1 MDRRQ
6 KKTREAIFQ
15 AFGSLLSKKSYSRVT
30 VQEIIDRANV
40 GRSTFYAHFETK
52 DDLLRELC
60 SDLFGHVFSPVLM
73 SEKTHDFSQAAEN
86 PENIITHILYHL
98 KDNEKNIIG
107 ILNGESGNIFLQ
119 FFRPYVNELVKSRI
133 LGNRKPGIRNLPD
146 DFLLNHISGSF
157 MNMIQWWI
165 RNGLKRPPE
174 EMTSFFEAVVAPVIG
189 VNNPN

>member
-6 KKTREAIFQ
+6 KKTRAAIFQ
-15 AFGSLLSKKSYSRVT
+15 AFGSLLSRKSYSRIT
-30 VQEIIDRANV
+30 IQEIIDRANV

-60 SDLFGHVFSPVLM
+60 SDLFGHVFSPGLM
-73 SEKTHDFSQAAEN
+73 PEKTHDFSRATEN
-86 PENIITHILYHL
+86 PEKSVTHILYHL

-119 FFRPYVNELVKSRI
+119 FFRPYLNELVKSRI
-133 LGNRKPGIRNLPD
+133 LGNPEPRTRNLPD

-165 RNGLKRPPE
+165 KNGLKQSPE
-174 EMTSFFEAVVAPVIG
+174 EMASFFEAVIHPVIG
-189 VNNPN
+189 VNRRT